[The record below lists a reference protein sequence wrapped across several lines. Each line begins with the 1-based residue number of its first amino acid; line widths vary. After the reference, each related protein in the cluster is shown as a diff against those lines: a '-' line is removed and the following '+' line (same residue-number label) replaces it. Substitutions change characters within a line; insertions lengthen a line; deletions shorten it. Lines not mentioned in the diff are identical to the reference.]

1 MVSAR
6 ARFVNIMMAPINI
19 SQKKPIKKPDFAKIY
34 GRPSIPAPTI
44 VPVSVNV
51 VAQNFLFM
59 CHLCLSRLVL
69 FLIVLG
75 REFFKGL
82 GFDCVMDIIVNEN
95 FEDDTDE
102 LFGDLESGSFDS
114 SELFKLR
121 MDADEVVSDLE
132 IEELISWGEVSKNL
146 TYDLPYQREGA
157 LKLLRDLNATAL
169 LADEVGLG
177 KTITT
182 GMVIKEGVVRGFL
195 KKIVILAPPS
205 LVDQWKQEMI
215 EKFGLEFGIVES
227 VEDWKRFDFV
237 IASIDRVKIFD
248 RKIRE
253 FRHKEAHG
261 ISWDLVIVDE
271 AHKLKERNTVRW
283 KFVDRLQKKRFLLLT
298 ATPFQNDL
306 LELYNLLHILKR
318 GHLGTLKEFRKKFL
332 FRGNKRHPMNPGELK
347 AKLEE
352 VMVRRRRDETG
363 IVYKK
368 RIPKI
373 VTVEM
378 SEGEKKIYDNTVRLL
393 RENYFRK
400 DGSEINGALIVFA
413 ILPKVT
419 SSSRSAIESL
429 TKIVESDLY
438 HEGTRNFAQGI
449 LDDYGKL
456 ERDSKI
462 EKLVSLVSEIRSRS
476 SDEKILIY
484 TRHPTTLKYIVEK
497 LVPQGLKII
506 EFMGGLDREEKS
518 RRIESFKR
526 GEADILIS
534 TDTGAEGLNFQ
545 FCRNLINYDL
555 PWNPMSV
562 EQRIGRLDRIGQE
575 RDMYIYSFATK
586 GTMEEYVVDLI
597 INKMCCVGL
606 VIGELPIILFNL
618 GLDSEGKSGR
628 NKIEEKLMNSFIEG
642 KGNLEFFA
650 RGVEEIAAEIG
661 KGMEEYKKE
670 KKENVRFFDE

>member
-1 MVSAR
+1 MV
-6 ARFVNIMMAPINI
+6 
-19 SQKKPIKKPDFAKIY
+19 D
-34 GRPSIPAPTI
+34 I
-44 VPVSVNV
+44 V
-51 VAQNFLFM
+51 
-59 CHLCLSRLVL
+59 
-69 FLIVLG
+69 
-75 REFFKGL
+75 
-82 GFDCVMDIIVNEN
+82 VNEN
-95 FEDDTDE
+95 FEDDADE
-102 LFGDLESGSFDS
+102 LFEGLNSGSFDS

-121 MDADEVVSDLE
+121 MDSEEVAADSE
-132 IEELISWGEVSKNL
+132 IKELICWGEVSKNL
-146 TYDLPYQREGA
+146 AYDLPYQREGA

-195 KKIVILAPPS
+195 KKIVILCPPS
-205 LVDQWKQEMI
+205 LVDQWVEEMK
-215 EKFGLEFGIVES
+215 EKFALDFGIIENAG
-227 VEDWKRFDFV
+227 DWGKFDFA
-237 IASIDRVKIFD
+237 IASIDRVKGFD
-248 RKIRE
+248 RKIHE
-253 FRHKEAHG
+253 FRHKSAHQ

-283 KFVDRLQKKRFLLLT
+283 KFVDRLRKKRFLLLT

-318 GHLGTLKEFRKKFL
+318 GHLGTLKEFRKNFL
-332 FRGNKRHPMNPGELK
+332 FKGNKRHPLNPLELK
-347 AKLEE
+347 KKLEE
-352 VMVRRRRDETG
+352 VMVRRQRSETG
-363 IVYKK
+363 IDYKS

-378 SEGEKKIYDNTVRLL
+378 SALEKSIYENTVRLL
-393 RENYFRK
+393 KSNYFRAN
-400 DGSEINGALIVFA
+400 GSEINGALIVFA

-419 SSSRSAIESL
+419 SSSKSAIESL

-438 HEGTRNFAQGI
+438 AEGTRDFAQGI
-449 LDDYGKL
+449 LDDYAKL
-456 ERDSKI
+456 EVDSKI
-462 EKLVSLVSEIRSRS
+462 EKLVELVREIRERS

-484 TRHPTTLKYIVEK
+484 TRHPTTLKYIVER
-497 LVPQGLKII
+497 LVPQDLKII

-518 RRIESFKR
+518 RRVEGFKK
-526 GEADILIS
+526 GEADIMIS
-534 TDTGAEGLNFQ
+534 TDCGAEGLNFQ

-586 GTMEEYVVDLI
+586 GTMEEHVVDLI

-618 GLDSEGKSGR
+618 GLDAESRTSGR
-628 NKIEEKLMNSFIEG
+628 NKIEEKLMASFIEG
-642 KGNLEFFA
+642 KGNLDFFA
-650 RGVEEIAAEIG
+650 RGVSEIADEISL
-661 KGMEEYKKE
+661 GMKDYEKE
-670 KKENVRFFDE
+670 KVENACFLDDKCDLDGRPFYESE